1 VVGDEEEGVRNK
13 LITRLQ
19 SPNKSEEVMVD
30 VKMTNILVSTSQ
42 FLATVA
48 YPVKI
53 KVAAP
58 ISKKVVAFHESLNA
72 VIEVT
77 PIVHGS
83 HDTPDLA
90 ETFYNVLSQDTPVV
104 FTKNKKRELGDFLEM
119 CGEKIRA
126 QIAES
131 AGLVALE
138 LLGNEVNHVIVN
150 LIDKSGNLIHSRTR
164 SLDDIVASLRHIKT
178 KILLWRTP
186 KKRSSLPEQPEEK
199 HAPRIHHKERF
210 KGEKE
215 GGMRRY
221 LEYSRKIA

>member
-1 VVGDEEEGVRNK
+1 
-13 LITRLQ
+13 
-19 SPNKSEEVMVD
+19 MVD

-53 KVAAP
+53 KIAEP
-58 ISKKVVAFHESLNA
+58 ISKKVVTFHESLNA

-77 PIVHGS
+77 PIVHGA

-90 ETFYNVLSQDTPVV
+90 ETFYNVLSQDTPVI
-104 FTKNKKRELGDFLEM
+104 FTKHKKRELGDFLEM

-126 QIAES
+126 EIAQS
-131 AGLVALE
+131 AGISPLE

-150 LIDKSGNLIHSRTR
+150 LIDKSGNLVHSRTR
-164 SLDDIVASLRHIKT
+164 SLEDILTSLRHIKT
-178 KILLWRTP
+178 KILLWKMP
-186 KKRSSLPEQPEEK
+186 KKRSSLLVQNEEK
-199 HAPRIHHKERF
+199 YVPKAKHKERF

-221 LEYSRKIA
+221 LDYSRKVA